1 MKVNKGEKN
10 KFAKTPQ
17 SSQSDSLD
25 FYPESPTV
33 KSKGFS
39 WYFKIVLVLG
49 LICTFNFL
57 SWNYMPKSTEMQVF
71 QNDISE
77 GESYNI
83 SFILHDNR
91 SSKSHFLYKKNDL
104 VYSPSSSL
112 NTIGFQLN
120 VTKNDIQR
128 ESYRFKL
135 ETQIIYNSK
144 KLGTQK
150 IISCFSGITD
160 ENSSTPI
167 QKNEADI
174 ISNSTSG
181 RNQNYLIL
189 SKIYFNLVFDSK
201 NYDFTEDEITKY
213 LYQQNP
219 QKRTP
224 EKSGVNYYVPHLD
237 CNSFW
242 TLERDQFPFEHYEN
256 LTSILIKIDFK
267 TVKLNEFRF
276 ILLLHIIEKQF
287 PLFLNRL
294 KIMEEIKVFFT
305 DNNFYFIL
313 LILFVNLLHTIF
325 YRSVNQQNLNIYRK
339 FSLSGKESPINCL
352 INSLFQLVIFLYLW
366 ENKASIFLILFSTF
380 EGILSIFI
388 LTKAIKSKINSKN
401 DSPFSEFQKPAN
413 FASNETK
420 SITYP
425 LSVYVLIFPVLVIF
439 GISFISFKFWNDSYL
454 NLYELILESL
464 VYIIYTIGFINMTSQ
479 IYINYQQKS
488 VEFVSWSLFICFF
501 LNCIIDD
508 LFVFSLKMPLLR
520 RISSFRDDIIFV
532 VYLVQLWLYQ
542 DNIKDYNSEKI
553 KVN

>member
-1 MKVNKGEKN
+1 MKVNKAEK
-10 KFAKTPQ
+10 KKCAQTSL
-17 SSQSDSLD
+17 SSQSESLD
-25 FYPESPTV
+25 FYLESPAV
-33 KSKGFS
+33 KSKGLS
-39 WYFKIVLVLG
+39 GYYKIVLVLG
-49 LICTFNFL
+49 LICAFNFL
-57 SWNYMPKSTEMQVF
+57 SWNYLPKTTEMQVF

-83 SFILHDNR
+83 SFILHDKR
-91 SSKSHFLYKKNDL
+91 SSKSHLLYKKNDL

-128 ESYRFKL
+128 EPSRFKL
-135 ETQIIYNSK
+135 ESQIIYSSK
-144 KLGTQK
+144 KLGTPK

-160 ENSSTPI
+160 ENSSTQI
-167 QKNEADI
+167 QKNDSDI
-174 ISNSTSG
+174 ISDSTSG
-181 RNQNYLIL
+181 RNQNYFIL

-219 QKRTP
+219 QKWTI
-224 EKSGVNYYVPHLD
+224 EKPVVNYYVPHLD

-276 ILLLHIIEKQF
+276 ILLLYIIEKQF

-305 DNNFYFIL
+305 DNSFYIIL
-313 LILFVNLLHTIF
+313 LIFFVNLLHTIF
-325 YRSVNQQNLNIYRK
+325 YRSVNQQNLKIYK
-339 FSLSGKESPINCL
+339 NFSLSGKESPINCL
-352 INSLFQLVIFLYLW
+352 ISSVFQLVIFLYLL
-366 ENKASIFLILFSTF
+366 ENKASIFVILFSVF

-388 LTKAIKSKINSKN
+388 LKKAIKSKINSKN
-401 DSPFSEFQKPAN
+401 DLPFSEFQKPIN
-413 FASNETK
+413 FALNENK

-425 LSVYVLIFPVLVIF
+425 LSFYVFIFPVLIIF
-439 GISFISFKFWNDSYL
+439 GISFFSFKFWNDSYL
-454 NLYELILESL
+454 NLYELVLESL
-464 VYIIYTIGFINMTSQ
+464 VYIIYSIGFINMTSQ

-488 VEFVSWSLFICFF
+488 VEFVSWSLFIYFF

-520 RISSFRDDIIFV
+520 QISSFRDDIIFV
-532 VYLVQLWLYQ
+532 VYLVQLWLYR
-542 DNIKDYNSEKI
+542 DNIKDYVSDKI